1 MSEKILEKQYY
12 RIQFQLQTALAVGSG
27 QFIYTDKDL
36 ALDSRG
42 VPYIPATALA
52 GIYRTLFKEEY
63 KKKYFGDINYDKD
76 KTEIKESKLTIY
88 DAVLQGDNYKIST
101 RECVG
106 LDEYKTSIK
115 GAKFNFQ
122 ILEPGA
128 TFVTYIEMTKS
139 EGDEDAGDVIAD
151 AWIKEEIVIGA
162 KNARGLGR
170 VCEVNVDKVSFNFG
184 KDKQIENWLKFSAYN
199 ETFWN
204 SVPKNEK
211 NIQWLEGKKEK
222 KIFTISLDLKLE
234 TPISIRTY
242 TTKVNVDESAPEPD
256 QSQMVYVRTCSNET
270 KDNVEIPYIP
280 GTSWAGA
287 FRHHM
292 RQLDGACIKD
302 EFGKMSSLKSK
313 IIFSESE
320 IYGARSKVVMRN
332 AIDRFTS
339 STVKGALFVE
349 NIYYGGTTNLEII
362 LEGDQPQRFM
372 ECLMG
377 TLLDLNAGIF
387 SLGGETAIGHGIFSI
402 KKVLCQG
409 TEISLDANDIT
420 QLYELCK

>member
-1 MSEKILEKQYY
+1 MSEKILAKQYY

-27 QFIYTDKDL
+27 QFTYTDKDL
-36 ALDSRG
+36 VLDSRG

-52 GIYRTLFKEEY
+52 GVYRALFKEEY
-63 KKKYFGDINYDKD
+63 KKKYFGNLTN
-76 KTEIKESKLTIY
+76 TEIKESKLTIY
-88 DAVLQGDNYKIST
+88 DAVLKGDNYKIST

-122 ILEPGA
+122 VLEPGA

-151 AWIKEEIVIGA
+151 AWIKEHIVIGA

-170 VCEVNVDKVSFNFG
+170 VCEVNVDKITFDFEDEN
-184 KDKQIENWLKFSAYN
+184 QIDEWLAFSVYD
-199 ETFWN
+199 ETFWKIA
-204 SVPKNEK
+204 PKNE
-211 NIQWLEGKKEK
+211 IIPWLEGRKEK
-222 KIFTISLDLKLE
+222 EIFTISLDLKLE

-242 TTKVNVDESAPEPD
+242 TTKVSVDESNPEPD
-256 QSQMVYVRTCSNET
+256 QSHMAYIRTCSKGSKE
-270 KDNVEIPYIP
+270 NVEIPYIP

-292 RQLDGACIKD
+292 CQLDGACIKD

-339 STVKGALFVE
+339 GTVKGALFVE
-349 NIYYGGTTNLEII
+349 NMYYGGTTNLEIT
-362 LEGDQPQRFM
+362 LEGTQTQRFM

-409 TEISLDANDIT
+409 IEISLDACNIQ
-420 QLYELCK
+420 QLYELSKERRI